1 MGNISGVA
9 VAISIGGPGTIFW
22 MWVTAFLGMITK
34 FYTCSLSVLYRKNSN
49 NNNYGGPMF
58 VVLNGLGNKWKP
70 LALIFCFFGLLGVSP
85 IFQSNQIIEVINSV
99 IINDNYLFGNKFSSD
114 LTLSCR
120 SDLDRS
126 ITPLLFIVNTSQ
138 LIVSLIANSI
148 AVFFSIILVVKIK
161 LSPSFSTAC
170 ALLEVFVFPQVDFQS
185 KLTKSPRSSLIAI
198 ILVP

>member
-58 VVLNGLGNKWKP
+58 VILNGLGNKWKP

-99 IINDNYLFGNKFSSD
+99 IINDNYLFDNKFSSD
-114 LTLSCR
+114 LTIGIILSI
-120 SDLDRS
+120 L
-126 ITPLLFIVNTSQ
+126 
-138 LIVSLIANSI
+138 VSLVIFGGIKRIGMVASRVAPIMVFVYMISVFYLMIIHYDMILPSIYLIFIDAFSANSVLGGSI
-148 AVFFSIILVVKIK
+148 GSII
-161 LSPSFSTAC
+161 
-170 ALLEVFVFPQVDFQS
+170 
-185 KLTKSPRSSLIAI
+185 
-198 ILVP
+198 